1 MNMAVVLEKAQEK
14 KQQNDEITRIWDQDV
29 DPMTQGA
36 IDRVL
41 DFMIAQNVSP
51 NIKMQGDLV
60 QCMSEMVTIL
70 LGAMPAHLQEDTKV
84 LCDHLIVW
92 VCDYAEETGLKNLN
106 VTLSFK
112 RQDGSE
118 RESA

>member
-1 MNMAVVLEKAQEK
+1 MNMVPVLEKVQDQKEQE
-14 KQQNDEITRIWDQDV
+14 EMERIWDQDV
-29 DPMTQGA
+29 DPMTQSA

-51 NIKMQGDLV
+51 NIKMRGDLV
-60 QCMSEMVTIL
+60 QCMSEMVTVL
-70 LGAMPAHLQEDTKV
+70 LGAMPSHLQDDTKT
-84 LCDHLIVW
+84 LCDHLIMW

-112 RQDGSE
+112 RQGTQESE
-118 RESA
+118 AA